1 MAPVFH
7 LICLGCSLHIKRI
20 YILFTM
26 CMFMKYIMVIHEG
39 KNRLFVERE
48 MILI

>member
-1 MAPVFH
+1 
-7 LICLGCSLHIKRI
+7 
-20 YILFTM
+20 M
-26 CMFMKYIMVIHEG
+26 CMFMKYIMVIPEG